1 MSELRKIKDGEW
13 VRPPLVP
20 HSYFMTCCRCGLTH
34 RMQFKIDE
42 AAQTFEMRGFTVP
55 DANAD
60 HDMPEKWRS
69 AQ

>member
-1 MSELRKIKDGEW
+1 MSELRKVKEGEW
-13 VRPPLVP
+13 IKPPLVP
-20 HSYFMTCCRCGLTH
+20 YSYFMTCCRCGLTH

-55 DANAD
+55 DPNAKPD

-69 AQ
+69 

>member
-1 MSELRKIKDGEW
+1 
-13 VRPPLVP
+13 
-20 HSYFMTCCRCGLTH
+20 
-34 RMQFKIDE
+34 MQFKIDE
-42 AAQTFEMRGFTVP
+42 AAQTFEMRGFTVS